1 MAYSNHFI
9 LPGMTYAELKLRSHN
24 MLIQVLTTMFHSKT
38 KQLNRAIKN
47 EQTLQHQKGD
57 LRMNIRVLLLL
68 ILSCTFSTVSFA
80 EKIRIAIG
88 HQSMCTDTY
97 TAGIVV
103 KELKLLEKY
112 LPTTGKYAKAKYDIS
127 WSDYSSGGPITNQMM
142 ANKLNFGVMGDY
154 PLIVNGAKFQETD
167 SIRTKYIAGT
177 GYNLK
182 GSGNAIVVP
191 VSSDIYSIDELKG
204 KSISTPVGS
213 AAWGMLLK
221 AMQDADIGSKEYA
234 LKNQSPAVGAA
245 NIAASKIDAHS
256 DFCPW
261 SELMEFRGTGR
272 KIYDGSETGIP
283 YLHGVVARQD
293 FLEKYPEVAVAFVKA
308 VYEAGD
314 WIREDPMRAVEMMEK
329 WTGVEK
335 EVLYIYFSE
344 GGHLTLDPTI
354 KDKWVDALKF
364 NHGVLVKE
372 KAIPPL
378 DFNEWITEEYAIA
391 AYDELGK
398 SYAKEKEDIV
408 DPAIANADRKME
420 IWHSRDGIS
429 SYESIPSFLEAMVK
443 FQATGAKL
451 NASYVYD
458 KETGLKLFG
467 KTAFFVKTGDGYETF
482 LRKPDADAFAKKNK
496 GIVMGLEEAL
506 GGLELAS
513 L

>member
-1 MAYSNHFI
+1 
-9 LPGMTYAELKLRSHN
+9 
-24 MLIQVLTTMFHSKT
+24 
-38 KQLNRAIKN
+38 
-47 EQTLQHQKGD
+47 
-57 LRMNIRVLLLL
+57 MNISKLALSVIPLL
-68 ILSCTFSTVSFA
+68 SAFA
-80 EKIRIAIG
+80 FQAQAENIRIAIG

-103 KELKLLEKY
+103 KELKLLEKH
-112 LPTTGKYAKAKYDIS
+112 LPTTGKYADVTYKIS

-167 SIRTKYIAGT
+167 SLRTKYIAGT

-191 VSSDIYSIDELKG
+191 VDSDIYSIEQLKG
-204 KSISTPVGS
+204 KEVSVPVGS

-221 AMQDADIGSKEYA
+221 GMQDTGFSGKDYM

-245 NIAASKIDAHS
+245 NIAAGKIDAHA

-272 KIYDGSETGIP
+272 KIYDGSETGVP
-283 YLHGVVARQD
+283 YLHGVVVRED
-293 FLEKYPEVAVAFVKA
+293 FADKYPEVATAFVKA

-314 WIREDPMRAVEMMEK
+314 WIREDPIRAVDSIEK

-354 KDKWVDALKF
+354 KSEWVDALAF
-364 NHGVLVKE
+364 NHGVLVQE
-372 KAIPPL
+372 KSIPPL
-378 DFNEWITEEYAIA
+378 DFNEWITEEYVEA
-391 AYDELGK
+391 AYQDLGLD
-398 SYAKEKEDIV
+398 YQKEKASMV
-408 DPAIANADRKME
+408 DAAIDNADRPME
-420 IWHSRDGIS
+420 IWHSREGIS
-429 SYESIPSFLEAMVK
+429 AHKTITEFLAAVEVFRK
-443 FQATGAKL
+443 TGAKL
-451 NASYVYD
+451 NATYVYD

-467 KTAFFVKTGDGYETF
+467 KTAFYVKTKKGFSTF
-482 LRKPDADAFAKKNK
+482 LRKPDADDFASKNS
-496 GIVMGLEEAL
+496 GMVFDYEAA
-506 GGLELAS
+506 LAS
-513 L
+513 MGS

>member
-1 MAYSNHFI
+1 
-9 LPGMTYAELKLRSHN
+9 
-24 MLIQVLTTMFHSKT
+24 
-38 KQLNRAIKN
+38 
-47 EQTLQHQKGD
+47 
-57 LRMNIRVLLLL
+57 MNISKLALSVIPLL
-68 ILSCTFSTVSFA
+68 SAFA
-80 EKIRIAIG
+80 FQAQAENIRIAIG

-103 KELKLLEKY
+103 KELKLLEKH
-112 LPTTGKYAKAKYDIS
+112 LPTTGKYADVTYKIS

-167 SIRTKYIAGT
+167 SLRTKYIAGT

-191 VSSDIYSIDELKG
+191 VDSDIYSIEQLKG
-204 KSISTPVGS
+204 KEVSVPVGS

-221 AMQDADIGSKEYA
+221 GMQDTGFSGKDYM

-245 NIAASKIDAHS
+245 NIAAGKIDAHA

-272 KIYDGSETGIP
+272 KIYDGSETGVP
-283 YLHGVVARQD
+283 YLHGVVVRED
-293 FLEKYPEVAVAFVKA
+293 FADKYPEVATAFVKA

-314 WIREDPMRAVEMMEK
+314 WIREDPIRAVDSIEK

-354 KDKWVDALKF
+354 KSEWVDALAF
-364 NHGVLVKE
+364 NHGVLVQE
-372 KAIPPL
+372 KSIPPL
-378 DFNEWITEEYAIA
+378 DFNEWITEEYVEA
-391 AYDELGK
+391 AYQDLGK
-398 SYAKEKEDIV
+398 DYQKEKASMV
-408 DPAIANADRKME
+408 DAAIDNADRPME
-420 IWHSRDGIS
+420 IWHSREGIS
-429 SYESIPSFLEAMVK
+429 AHKTITEFLAAVEVFRK
-443 FQATGAKL
+443 TGAKL
-451 NASYVYD
+451 NATYVYD

-467 KTAFFVKTGDGYETF
+467 KTAFYVKTKKGFSTF
-482 LRKPDADAFAKKNK
+482 LRKPDADDFASKNS
-496 GIVMGLEEAL
+496 GMVFDYEAA
-506 GGLELAS
+506 LAS
-513 L
+513 MGS

>member
-1 MAYSNHFI
+1 
-9 LPGMTYAELKLRSHN
+9 
-24 MLIQVLTTMFHSKT
+24 
-38 KQLNRAIKN
+38 
-47 EQTLQHQKGD
+47 
-57 LRMNIRVLLLL
+57 MNISKLALSVIPLL
-68 ILSCTFSTVSFA
+68 SAFA
-80 EKIRIAIG
+80 FQAQAENIRIAIG

-103 KELKLLEKY
+103 KELKLLEKH
-112 LPTTGKYAKAKYDIS
+112 LPTTGKYADVTYKIS

-167 SIRTKYIAGT
+167 SLRTKYIAGT

-191 VSSDIYSIDELKG
+191 VDSDIYSIEQLKG
-204 KSISTPVGS
+204 KEVSVPVGS

-221 AMQDADIGSKEYA
+221 GMQDTGFSGKDYM

-245 NIAASKIDAHS
+245 NIAAGKIDAHA

-272 KIYDGSETGIP
+272 KIYDGSETGVP
-283 YLHGVVARQD
+283 YLHGVVVRED
-293 FLEKYPEVAVAFVKA
+293 FADKYPEVATAFVKA

-314 WIREDPMRAVEMMEK
+314 WIREDPIRAVDAIEK

-354 KDKWVDALKF
+354 KSEWVDALAF
-364 NHGVLVKE
+364 NHGVLVQE
-372 KAIPPL
+372 KSIPPL
-378 DFNEWITEEYAIA
+378 DFNEWITEEYVEA
-391 AYDELGK
+391 AYQDLGK
-398 SYAKEKEDIV
+398 DYQKEKASMV
-408 DPAIANADRKME
+408 DAAIDNADRPME
-420 IWHSRDGIS
+420 IWHSREGIS
-429 SYESIPSFLEAMVK
+429 AHKTIAEFLAAVEVFRK
-443 FQATGAKL
+443 TGAKL
-451 NASYVYD
+451 NATYVYD

-467 KTAFFVKTGDGYETF
+467 KTAFYVKTKKGFSTF
-482 LRKPDADAFAKKNK
+482 LRKPDADDFASKNS
-496 GIVMGLEEAL
+496 GMVFDYEAA
-506 GGLELAS
+506 LAS
-513 L
+513 MGS